1 VPRYNPDPMSVVYET
16 ETPHAPRADLG
27 PYRRADYLALPDEP
41 RCELLYGRLLVMNA
55 PTLRHQRLVG
65 ALYRLLAAFADRAG
79 GETFVSPV
87 DVDLADHSIVQ
98 PDVVYVAP
106 RHSSVL
112 TTRVEGAPELVV
124 EILSPSTARR
134 DVGEKLRLYAE
145 AGVLEYWIVDPVL
158 ETFEFLERTGEEFR
172 VRVPDGAIYRSAI
185 IDGLE
190 LDLEAFWRSIPG

>member
-1 VPRYNPDPMSVVYET
+1 M
-16 ETPHAPRADLG
+16 
-27 PYRRADYLALPDEP
+27 
-41 RCELLYGRLLVMNA
+41 
-55 PTLRHQRLVG
+55 RHQRLVG

-79 GETFVSPV
+79 GEALVSPV

-106 RHSSVL
+106 APSAVL

-134 DVGEKLRLYAE
+134 DVGEKLRLYGE

-172 VRVPDGAIYRSAI
+172 VRVPDGAIYRSATI
-185 IDGLE
+185 AGLE
-190 LDLEAFWRSIPG
+190 IDLEAFWRAVPA